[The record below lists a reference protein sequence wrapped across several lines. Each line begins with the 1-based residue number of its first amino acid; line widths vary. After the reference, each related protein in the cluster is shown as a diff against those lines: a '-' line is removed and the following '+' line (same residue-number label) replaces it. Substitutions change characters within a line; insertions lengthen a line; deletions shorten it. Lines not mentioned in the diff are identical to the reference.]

1 MRGAGARGRGAG
13 RAAEGWLAAAAAGL
27 TAGAV
32 GLGAGPPAPPP
43 AAAAPLGPAVPEL
56 AAQGTRRSTRE
67 ARNAF
72 SGQTSDARELLHRA
86 LPEGVARAP
95 PVALEDTLA
104 AMGGGRSSGESR
116 GGRLGE
122 ERAAEGQVE
131 APKVAAIRQALGDLN
146 GGWDET
152 LRSVPERNR
161 QSAEKKMGEVRAALQ
176 ELLAHTEAGDASPK
190 ARVELLDAA
199 RVKVLQL
206 QGRLLDGLDFAVPE
220 EYADLP
226 VLPGRATV
234 EISVKRAKSAPG
246 EVPEKFT
253 ILIDGANAPLS
264 GGDFVDL
271 VGKGFYDG
279 MKIQRSDS
287 FVVQTGD
294 PSPDNENGSHGFGKA
309 GQERRVPLE
318 WRVLGDAAPTYGQT
332 LEEAYRFRE
341 PLALPFNALG
351 TAALARIP
359 DDTGSASSQF
369 FLLVRE
375 SEVTPAGANV
385 LDGAYGVF
393 GYVVTNAAALPD
405 LRPGDVVQ
413 SARVT
418 DAPRLARA
426 GGDLSA
432 RYL

>member
-1 MRGAGARGRGAG
+1 MK
-13 RAAEGWLAAAAAGL
+13 
-27 TAGAV
+27 V
-32 GLGAGPPAPPP
+32 GDR
-43 AAAAPLGPAVPEL
+43 E
-56 AAQGTRRSTRE
+56 RR
-67 ARNAF
+67 
-72 SGQTSDARELLHRA
+72 QTNDARELLHRA

-104 AMGGGRSSGESR
+104 VMGTGRPSGESR

-122 ERAAEGQVE
+122 ERVAEGRWD

-152 LRSVPERNR
+152 LRSVPKGNR
-161 QSAEKKMGEVRAALQ
+161 QSAEKKLGEVRAALQ
-176 ELLAHTEAGDASPK
+176 ELLAHTEAGDAPPK
-190 ARVELLDAA
+190 ERVQLLDAA

-220 EYADLP
+220 EYAELP

-234 EISVKRAKSAPG
+234 EITVKRAKSAPG
-246 EVPEKFT
+246 EAPEKFT
-253 ILIDGANAPLS
+253 ILIDGTNAPLS

-294 PSPDNENGSHGFGKA
+294 PSPDNEKGSHGFGKV

-351 TAALARIP
+351 TAALARVP